1 MCGRKTLTRDIQS
14 IIQELAIN
22 EWVDPD
28 SYSLSY
34 NIAPTQRS
42 PILIFENSQRVVKQ
56 MQWGLIPKW
65 SEDQTIGSK
74 LINAR
79 SESLKNKPSFKN
91 LLEKNRC
98 VVITDGYYEW
108 KSSGREKH
116 PYYFHH
122 PQNRLL
128 LMAGLWSYWTSSEKR
143 KILNYTVITTQAK
156 KDLAHIHNRMPVILD
171 PYSIMTWIDT
181 ESYCFNDTI
190 DILRTYPHPLNVHP
204 VSQRVNSIHNNSSDC
219 IKSIHDISTL
229 DLF

>member
-28 SYSLSY
+28 NYSLSY

-65 SEDQTIGSK
+65 SKDQTIGSK

-98 VVITDGYYEW
+98 IVITDGYYEW
-108 KSSGREKH
+108 KSSGGEKH

-128 LMAGLWSYWTSSEKR
+128 LMAGLSAQEVWDGGS
-143 KILNYTVITTQAK
+143 
-156 KDLAHIHNRMPVILD
+156 HI
-171 PYSIMTWIDT
+171 
-181 ESYCFNDTI
+181 
-190 DILRTYPHPLNVHP
+190 
-204 VSQRVNSIHNNSSDC
+204 
-219 IKSIHDISTL
+219 
-229 DLF
+229 